1 MKPADLLQLLREF
14 YREKS
19 AMRARHVAAA
29 RLMPEQHFELFP
41 VEFLEQRQQI
51 GQEPCFSLHAMQ
63 TRVHG
68 IAFRR
73 ASAIGSPQSR
83 QMP

>member
-1 MKPADLLQLLREF
+1 MHFLPPQHLLVPVVGVVGRDRSRGGEARAEQVEGFSVELLKKIEQLGG
-14 YREKS
+14 
-19 AMRARHVAAA
+19 RH
-29 RLMPEQHFELFP
+29 EL
-41 VEFLEQRQQI
+41 
-51 GQEPCFSLHAMQ
+51 CFALHVMQ

-83 QMP
+83 QTP